1 MRLSVLDGV
10 KGDVSFKSVAS
21 CVLETDHGF
30 QNKVLQ
36 LPGIFTEIVSDDQIV
51 SRCRR
56 EPESD
61 P

>member
-1 MRLSVLDGV
+1 MLLLAVW
-10 KGDVSFKSVAS
+10 
-21 CVLETDHGF
+21 LEMDHGF

-36 LPGIFTEIVSDDQIV
+36 LPVIFTKIVSDDQIV
-51 SRCRR
+51 SGCRR